1 MKNTHDYKYLLFDLD
16 GTLNESGEGI
26 MKCAQHTLRHF
37 GINIDNLNDLL
48 PFVGPPLED
57 SFREFY
63 NLNDK
68 QIEEAL
74 VIYAKRYAELGAY
87 EAQLF
92 PGIIGLLADLN
103 QTDKKVIIATS
114 KKITMTMKV
123 VHHFG
128 LADYVDFVGARDDA
142 GTRHT
147 KADVI
152 RHIIQEMN
160 IADLDNMIM
169 IGDRKFDIN
178 GAKEVGITSIG
189 VLYGYGDRP
198 ELEAAGADY
207 IAADIQELRDM
218 LL

>member
-1 MKNTHDYKYLLFDLD
+1 MTTHDYKYLLFDLD

-37 GINIDNLNDLL
+37 GINIENLNDLL

-63 NLNDK
+63 HLNDK
-68 QIEEAL
+68 QVEEAL
-74 VIYAKRYAELGAY
+74 VIYARRYAEFGAY
-87 EAQLF
+87 EAQLY
-92 PGIIGLLADLN
+92 PGV
-103 QTDKKVIIATS
+103 TDMLKELRAAGKTVIIATS

-128 LADYVDFVGARDDA
+128 LSDCVDFVGARDDA

-152 RHIIQEMN
+152 RHIIKEMN
-160 IADLDNMIM
+160 ITRLDDMIM

-178 GAKEVGITSIG
+178 GAKEIGIPSIG
-189 VLYGYGDRP
+189 VLYGYGDRE
-198 ELEAAGADY
+198 ELEAAGANY
-207 IAADIQELRDM
+207 IAEDIESLRNM
-218 LL
+218 LI